1 MVNNYIMNKIL
12 NTFLSSEQDKVFY
25 ELSEPIYTNGDWSIY
40 FYTKNQYIYT
50 FKNIAVNC
58 LVGID
63 KEHLNN
69 LAENKRPC
77 NKHFIFDR
85 AIENLNKGIKLL

>member
-1 MVNNYIMNKIL
+1 MNKIL

-25 ELSEPIYTNGDWSIY
+25 ELSEPIYTNGNWSIY

-63 KEHLNN
+63 KEHINN
-69 LAENKRPC
+69 LAENKRPAY
-77 NKHFIFDR
+77 NTFIFDR
-85 AIENLNKGIKLL
+85 AIENLNKGIMLI